1 MEQIQEVKPQETN
14 IHIQKLQEKIQEN
27 NLNKDRRIT
36 YIKER
41 DVLRCLV
48 CNSEVMSETLFSGM
62 LFNRK
67 KTIIYYCPLCDFEKK
82 KEFKLNNKQYKKEVN
97 N

>member
-1 MEQIQEVKPQETN
+1 MEQIQELK
-14 IHIQKLQEKIQEN
+14 KQEN
-27 NLNKDRRIT
+27 NIALQEINKQMPISKDRRIT

-41 DVLRCLV
+41 DILRCLV
-48 CNSEVMSETLFSGM
+48 CNSEIMKETLFSGT

-67 KTIIYYCPLCDFEKK
+67 KTIIYYCPLCGFEKK